1 MGLLYDAIVS
11 GRGQGLTQITQLF
24 TDQIHLNDA
33 GNYLISL
40 VQFAAIS
47 GRSPI
52 GLTDRLTGEWGQAYG
67 SWTTDQTILFQHIA
81 WEAAT
86 RALGARLAPGT
97 VLPQLV
103 LGTTANETL
112 NGGQGHDRVYGNRGN
127 DTINGQNGN
136 DLLSG
141 ERGHDSL
148 NGGAG
153 NDFLLGGNDRDLLI
167 GGSGNDRLHGEA
179 GNDTLT
185 GGAGA
190 DDFVFSRRGGA
201 DRVTDF
207 TRTQG
212 DQIFL
217 DDALWTGTRS
227 ASQVVTSFATVTADG
242 VLFNFGTNGT
252 LLLQGV
258 TSTAGFAALIEI
270 Y

>member
-1 MGLLYDAIVS
+1 
-11 GRGQGLTQITQLF
+11 
-24 TDQIHLNDA
+24 
-33 GNYLISL
+33 
-40 VQFAAIS
+40 
-47 GRSPI
+47 
-52 GLTDRLTGEWGQAYG
+52 
-67 SWTTDQTILFQHIA
+67 
-81 WEAAT
+81 
-86 RALGARLAPGT
+86 
-97 VLPQLV
+97 LPQLV
-103 LGTTANETL
+103 LGTTAHETL

-127 DTINGQNGN
+127 DTINGHNGH

-167 GGSGNDRLHGEA
+167 GGLGNDRLHGEA

-190 DDFVFSRRGGA
+190 DDFVFSRRGGS
-201 DRVTDF
+201 DRITDF
-207 TRTQG
+207 TRSQG

-227 ASQVVTSFATVTADG
+227 ASQVVTSFATVTSEG
-242 VLFNFGTNGT
+242 VLLNFGTNGT

-258 TSTAGFAALIEI
+258 TSTAGLAALIEI